1 MTGWPGS
8 RRLSSSRE
16 SDSINDAQFDPLH
29 SAAVSP
35 WDNVTPAATP
45 MEPHRPQQ
53 RHKKNEELHHPAP
66 PIAPRKI
73 SIGPIRPVKVPW
85 LVRDRSPVK
94 PAVPI
99 VPAFP
104 PKPKKIAPL
113 HSVKIARAGWSRA
126 DRLNAQPV
134 VHAYQELLKQ
144 TEAMELESAENAEK
158 RQMDDAAY
166 RMGLANISDEMV
178 RKQKDLIRFHT
189 FKNEVDIFQQH
200 LVPFIFDIR
209 SEHERQVN
217 SSVYR
222 HFNRMRAIQDMGIPI
237 YSLGEYLFEDS
248 DRIIT
253 ARTKDTLYRR
263 IRRRSAAHFIDTE
276 LIPRPERHRGSVV
289 QATSLNN

>member
-1 MTGWPGS
+1 MTGRPGS
-8 RRLSSSRE
+8 SRRH
-16 SDSINDAQFDPLH
+16 SIDDAQFDLLR

-35 WDNVTPAATP
+35 WRNVTPATTP
-45 MEPHRPQQ
+45 VEPLRPRQQRGVAKKNQEPHR
-53 RHKKNEELHHPAP
+53 PAP

-73 SIGPIRPVKVPW
+73 SIRPVKVPW
-85 LVRDRSPVK
+85 LVRGRDSIRL
-94 PAVPI
+94 AAPI

-104 PKPKKIAPL
+104 PKPQKVAPL
-113 HSVKIARAGWSRA
+113 HTVKIAQAGWSRA

-134 VHAYQELLKQ
+134 VHAYQDLLKQ
-144 TEAMELESAENAEK
+144 IEAMELESAENAEK

-178 RKQKDLIRFHT
+178 CKQKDLIRFHT

-237 YSLGEYLFEDS
+237 YSLGEYVFEET

-253 ARTKDTLYRR
+253 ARTKNTLYRR
-263 IRRRSAAHFIDTE
+263 VRRRSAAHFIDTE
-276 LIPRPERHRGSVV
+276 LIPRPKASLSSV
-289 QATSLNN
+289 QPTQLNK